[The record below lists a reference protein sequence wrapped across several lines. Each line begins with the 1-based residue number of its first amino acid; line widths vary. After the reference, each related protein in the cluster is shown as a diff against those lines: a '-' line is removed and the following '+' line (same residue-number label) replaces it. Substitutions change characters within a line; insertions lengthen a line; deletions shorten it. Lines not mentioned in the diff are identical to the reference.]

1 MLNLIDAINYD
12 MAEATKAKN
21 PADRSYHCL
30 RVEVAALQLAQLLKA
45 DYPNV
50 YAGHLTALLDE
61 AFGLCQQLN
70 GD

>member
-1 MLNLIDAINYD
+1 MLELIDSINHD
-12 MAEATKAKN
+12 MAQAVKATKSEQA
-21 PADRSYHCL
+21 YHCL
-30 RVEVAALQLAQLLKA
+30 RIEVAALQLAQLLKA

-50 YAGHLTALLDE
+50 YTGYLTALLDE